1 MDLIPEEIRA
11 RLLANGKQRDRDHVP
26 VVKLFCPFSA
36 ATWLLT
42 ELDPDDPGTI
52 AFGLCDLGFG
62 CPELG
67 SVDLMEMQSVRG
79 PGGLAVERDIH
90 FQPRFPLSVY
100 AEAARRQGSIIEAN
114 RILAAIAVELGVGPE
129 ATDTAGVA

>member
-11 RLLANGKQRDRDHVP
+11 RLLANGKERDRDHTP

-42 ELDPDDPGTI
+42 ELDPDDPEIG
-52 AFGLCDLGFG
+52 FGCCDLGFG

-67 SVDLMEMQSVRG
+67 SVSLTEIQSVRG
-79 PGGLAVERDIH
+79 PGGLAIERDLH
-90 FQPRFPLSVY
+90 FRPRFPLSVY
-100 AEAARRQGSIIEAN
+100 AEAARRQGSIIEDT
-114 RILAAIAVELGVGPE
+114 RFLTMIAAELGVVPV
-129 ATDTAGVA
+129 ATDTAG

>member
-11 RLLANGKQRDRDHVP
+11 RLLANGKERDRDHMP

-42 ELDPDDPGTI
+42 ELDPDDPDRI

-67 SVDLMEMQSVRG
+67 SVDLTELQSVRG
-79 PGGLAVERDIH
+79 PGGLAVERDLY
-90 FQPRFPLSVY
+90 FRPRFPQSVY
-100 AEAARRQGSIIEAN
+100 AEAARRQGSIIEAT
-114 RILAAIAVELGVGPE
+114 RFLTAIAADAGVAPA
-129 ATDTAGVA
+129 ATDTAG

>member
-1 MDLIPEEIRA
+1 MDLAPEEIRA
-11 RLLANGKQRDRDHVP
+11 RLLANGKQRDRDHTP

-42 ELDPDDPGTI
+42 ELDPDDPDI

-67 SVDLMEMQSVRG
+67 SVSLTEIQSVRG
-79 PGGLAVERDIH
+79 PGGLAVERDVH
-90 FQPRFPLSVY
+90 FQSRFPLSVY
-100 AEAARRQGSIIEAN
+100 AEAARRQGSIIEATSF
-114 RILAAIAVELGVGPE
+114 LSAIAAELGAAPVT
-129 ATDTAGVA
+129 TDTAGVA